1 MVSDIVPK
9 DQWSQAS
16 NNTQDHARSSRSGV
30 SCDLLREW
38 VAGSPRTP
46 CPNVNLDELEI
57 KVPVPRLLRGR
68 LFDQLLQL
76 RPANGL
82 SLVIIFL
89 ERRIVFVVRVIGHL
103 RSLLEMHAH

>member
-1 MVSDIVPK
+1 MSGLRSRKTSGARPQI
-9 DQWSQAS
+9 
-16 NNTQDHARSSRSGV
+16 NTQDPAGVHVRVFHATLTER
-30 SCDLLREW
+30 